1 MDKTRIFTT
10 AQPDQTPRT
19 ATARETTFSQLGQE
33 DVQELEIGSV
43 IKNRFVL
50 ETELGR
56 GGMGVVYK
64 VRDLRKEEAQDRNP
78 FVALK
83 ILSEEFRTNPDSF
96 IALQRE
102 SKKSQELAH
111 PNIVTVYDFDRDG
124 GQVYMTM
131 EFMEGKPLSVLL
143 KEHSFDLKSLHD
155 RWQIIKQIAV
165 ALAYAHE
172 KNIIHLDLKPGNI
185 FVKKDNTVKVLD
197 FGIARAVKNKD
208 QTQTAEDMT
217 VFDAGKLG
225 ALTPSYASCEML
237 ENEEPDFS
245 DDVYSLACVAYEV
258 LTGRHPFNKIPAT
271 HARFNK
277 MSVEPVDGLTKKQLN
292 ALKHALQFKRK
303 DRTATVNQ
311 FLAETN
317 LVESQASGNLADYWK
332 WTFALLLIVVPLML
346 FAIKPFL
353 FPEKKSTIKPI
364 QSVQPVVKKVLT
376 EQEMNK
382 VDRILEAAE
391 IHQLVGRFSEP
402 TGANAMDAYNQ
413 VLEIDPYNEKA
424 RQGLED
430 IANYYEKRAKDYLAK
445 GNLEITKKHIE
456 RGLLAYPNDP
466 ELLEMR
472 EKIASE

>member
-1 MDKTRIFTT
+1 MDKTRIV
-10 AQPDQTPRT
+10 QTPQT
-19 ATARETTFSQLGQE
+19 EQEQSVAAARKSAFSDIGQE
-33 DVQELEIGSV
+33 AVAELTIGSV

-64 VRDLRKEEAQDRNP
+64 VRDLIKEEAKDRNP

-83 ILSEEFRTNPDSF
+83 ILSDEFRTNPDSF

-102 SKKSQELAH
+102 AKKSQALAH

-131 EFMEGKPLSVLL
+131 EFMEGQPLSVLL
-143 KEHSFDLKSLHD
+143 KQQIFQQKSLHD
-155 RWQIIKQIAV
+155 RLQIIKQIAV

-185 FVKKDNTVKVLD
+185 FVKKDNTAKVLD
-197 FGIARAVKNKD
+197 FGIARAVTNKD

-217 VFDAGKLG
+217 VFDAGTLG

-277 MSVEPVDGLTKKQLN
+277 MAIDPVDGLSKKQFN
-292 ALKHALQFKRK
+292 ALKHALKFNRK
-303 DRTATVNQ
+303 GRTASVQQ
-311 FLAETN
+311 FLMESN
-317 LVESQASGNLADYWK
+317 LTDAQVNDSNILYWK
-332 WTFALLLIVVPLML
+332 WAVGLLLLIVPMMMFIL
-346 FAIKPFL
+346 KPFL
-353 FPEKKSTIKPI
+353 FPDKSDTFVPTEI
-364 QSVQPVVKKVLT
+364 VRPVVKKVLT
-376 EQEMNK
+376 EQEKNK
-382 VDRILEAAE
+382 INRILEAAE

-402 TGANAMDAYNQ
+402 SGANAMDAYNQ
-413 VLEIDPYNEKA
+413 VLEIDPNNQKA
-424 RQGLED
+424 RQGLKD
-430 IANYYEKRAKDYLAK
+430 IANYYEQRANDYLQQ
-445 GNLEITKKHIE
+445 GDLEVTKKHIA
-456 RGLLAYPNDP
+456 RGLLAYPNDV
-466 ELLEMR
+466 ELLQLKES
-472 EKIASE
+472 IDSE